1 MNHYEL
7 KLLGEAPLAVET
19 REQRLFRRD
28 RAKRLMALAQQHGPE
43 RLLGITI
50 EQLTV
55 MAPALAVSRL
65 GLPSSVLVDELRRL
79 APPVPPSPHPPL
91 G

>member
-1 MNHYEL
+1 MNHYER
-7 KLLGEAPLAVET
+7 KLLGGAPLAVET
-19 REQRLFRRD
+19 EQLRRFRRD
-28 RAKRLMALAQQHGPE
+28 RAKRLMALARQHGPE

-55 MAPALAVSRL
+55 MAPALAVRRL

-79 APPVPPSPHPPL
+79 APPAPPSPRPPL